1 MRTALDM
8 DRIHYF
14 PIFQNCDGPCINV
27 ADVNRIVLCDDNVA
41 ATGRRPCL
49 DKLSISIENG
59 DSLVVTVGNEQAA
72 FRIDGDSVRQL
83 KLTGSVTFDASDDFD
98 ELSILRK
105 LHHA

>member
-8 DRIHYF
+8 DRIHDF
-14 PIFQNCDGPCINV
+14 PIFQNCDGPGINV

-41 ATGRRPCL
+41 ATGRRPRL
-49 DKLSISIENG
+49 DKLSISVENG
-59 DSLVVTVGNEQAA
+59 DSLVVAVGNQQAA

-83 KLTGSVTFDASDDFD
+83 KLAWSVTLDTADDFD